1 MDPLENRPN
10 HVYAR
15 RIRDDYLRQ
24 YEIATKAR
32 AQGLDPSFKVE
43 SETTYDLADRVEKSV
58 GPPGVAERI
67 RELRKQ
73 ISREETALKCAP
85 PAAPRWA

>member
-1 MDPLENRPN
+1 VDPLENRPN

-15 RIRDDYLRQ
+15 RISDDYNRQ

-32 AQGLDPSFKVE
+32 AQGLDPSLRVE

-58 GPPGVAERI
+58 GPAGVAERI
-67 RELRKQ
+67 RELVRRF
-73 ISREETALKCAP
+73 SRPGLP
-85 PAAPRWA
+85 DRR